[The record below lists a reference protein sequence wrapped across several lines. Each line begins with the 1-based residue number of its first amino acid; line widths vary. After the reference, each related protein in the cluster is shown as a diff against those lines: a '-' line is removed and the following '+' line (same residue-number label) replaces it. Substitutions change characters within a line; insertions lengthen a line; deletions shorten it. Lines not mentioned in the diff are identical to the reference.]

1 MLTGDKTISTP
12 DYWRGIYEGDRKNA
26 KTDSSNFKRP
36 ANAFDRFQWLAD
48 QVEGPNVLD
57 IASGHAVTM
66 KRLKAMHP
74 DWMII
79 CSDQTEAARKAAN
92 WEGVYHIFSAYEI
105 PMFANRINTVCI
117 SQALEYL
124 EFPDKFMERV
134 KWLGAEYFVCTIPI
148 NEMKKWSQLHIFT
161 EDNFRP
167 FIENYGN
174 VLHWDRQGDLLLVK
188 IKMHEED

>member
-1 MLTGDKTISTP
+1 MLTDDKTISTP
-12 DYWRGIYEGDRKNA
+12 EYWAKIYNGERNNEKV
-26 KTDSSNFKRP
+26 DSSNFKRP
-36 ANAFDRFQWLAD
+36 ANSFDRFQWLAD
-48 QVEGPNVLD
+48 QVEGPEVLD

-74 DWMII
+74 EWNII
-79 CSDQTEAARKAAN
+79 CSDQTPEARKAAN

-134 KWLGAEYFVCTIPI
+134 KWLMAEYVVMTVPDG
-148 NEMKKWSQLHIFT
+148 EMRHWSQLKVWDEVT
-161 EDNFRP
+161 LKAWLSV
-167 FIENYGN
+167 YGEI
-174 VLHWDRQGDLLLVK
+174 VHFDKVPGLMLAK
-188 IKMHEED
+188 IKMHE